1 MAATNIGS
9 ENFASLQIKIFT
21 KAQDG
26 TPSSDYGVI
35 SFDHATERIGIN
47 GKWYGTT
54 LKEEYTTLK
63 NLVDKLDGNAST
75 EGSVKK
81 QIADAISNLVNTKIG
96 ALTGTNIPG
105 NNNTT
110 VTDFLT
116 SLQSQLTTLNGGTET
131 TGSVDQKIGAAV
143 AKINSDNQDAHN
155 AAVSA
160 VQEVTINDVQLIKDA
175 NKNATGTI
183 TAGNI
188 KLGGTGTNSGNTV
201 KATIDDIYS
210 QLSTTVDGGTL
221 HLYQGETGTTEP
233 DDKTVHANN
242 TIYRLVQGTKEIAKF
257 KIEKDSFVKEGKL
270 VYGPSTGL
278 NGGTKEDE
286 NESDTS
292 VEGKTTPYLKLVIKT
307 TDNEIENHVYIK
319 ADRLVDIYTG
329 STGAA
334 GTGVDITVGEDNKIG
349 ATLRIASGTTG
360 TAVTGTATSAAG
372 VTRTSITQVA
382 NTVSVTTTNGTVTN
396 ANVGAGVSVDV
407 AGAANAAYN
416 DAYNDAKGYV
426 DGLGGGGSTSVTG
439 TQTATA
445 SATYSDTVQV
455 LNGVNVTSRG
465 GKVNGVTGTG
475 IYVDKAGAAAK
486 AYSSALQES
495 KEYTN
500 QVITWEVVSE

>member
-1 MAATNIGS
+1 MAAINIGS

-21 KAQDG
+21 QAQ
-26 TPSSDYGVI
+26 TTNPSSDYGVI

-47 GKWYGTT
+47 GKWYGTS
-54 LKEEYTTLK
+54 KEEYTTLK

-75 EGSVKK
+75 EGSIKK

-96 ALTGTNIPG
+96 SLTGTNIPG
-105 NNNTT
+105 SNTT

-116 SLQSQLTTLNGGTET
+116 SLQDQLTTLNGGTGT

-143 AKINSDNQDAHN
+143 AKINSDNAAAHT
-155 AAVSA
+155 AALNA
-160 VQEVTINDVQLIKDA
+160 VQGVTINNVPLTKDA
-175 NKNATGTI
+175 NNNATGTI
-183 TAGNI
+183 TAGDI
-188 KLGGTGTNSGNTV
+188 TLGGTGTNSSNTV
-201 KATIDDIYS
+201 KATIDDIYT
-210 QLSTTVDGGTL
+210 QLGTTVDGGTL

-233 DDKTVHANN
+233 NDKTVHANN
-242 TIYRLVQGTKEIAKF
+242 TVYRLVQGTSEIAKF
-257 KIEKDSFVKEGKL
+257 QIEKDSFVKEGKL

-278 NGGTKEDE
+278 NGGTSQDA
-286 NESDTS
+286 NESDTPA
-292 VEGKTTPYLKLVIKT
+292 EGKTTPYLKLVIKT
-307 TDNEIENHVYIK
+307 TDDTVENYIYIK

-334 GTGVDITVGEDNKIG
+334 GTGVDITVGDDNTIG

-360 TAVTGTATSAAG
+360 VAVTGTATSAAG

-382 NTVSVTTTNGTVTN
+382 NTVSVTTSNGTVTN

-416 DAYNDAKGYV
+416 DAKSYV
-426 DGLGGGGSTSVTG
+426 DNLAGSGSTSVTG

-445 SATYSDTVQV
+445 STAYSDAVQV
-455 LNGVNVTSRG
+455 LNGVDVASSG
-465 GKVNGVTGTG
+465 GKVTGVTGTG

-486 AYSSALQES
+486 AYSSALNES

-500 QVITWEVVSE
+500 QVISWEIVSE

>member
-1 MAATNIGS
+1 MAAINIGS

-21 KAQDG
+21 QAQ
-26 TPSSDYGVI
+26 TTNPSSDYGVI

-47 GKWYGTT
+47 GKWYGTS
-54 LKEEYTTLK
+54 KEEYTTLK

-75 EGSVKK
+75 EGSIKK

-96 ALTGTNIPG
+96 SLTGTNIPG
-105 NNNTT
+105 SNTT

-116 SLQSQLTTLNGGTET
+116 SLQDQLTTLNGGTGT

-143 AKINSDNQDAHN
+143 AKINTDNAAAHTAALSAVQGVTINNVPLNQDANH
-155 AAVSA
+155 
-160 VQEVTINDVQLIKDA
+160 I
-175 NKNATGTI
+175 ATGTI
-183 TAGNI
+183 TANDI
-188 KLGGTGTNSGNTV
+188 QVGTGTS
-201 KATIDDIYS
+201 
-210 QLSTTVDGGTL
+210 VDGSIKKKLEELQSSISAG
-221 HLYQGETGTTEP
+221 GENAVLKLFKDETVVS
-233 DDKTVHANN
+233 DKTVHADNSV
-242 TIYRLVQGTKEIAKF
+242 YELQQGGTTYDATKVVAKF
-257 KIEKDSFVKEGKL
+257 QIEKDSFVKEGKL

-278 NGGTKEDE
+278 NGGTSQDE
-286 NESDTS
+286 NESDTP

-307 TDNEIENHVYIK
+307 TDNTVENYIYIK

-334 GTGVDITVGEDNKIG
+334 GTGVDITVGADHEIG

-360 TAVTGTATSAAG
+360 ANVTGTATSAAG

-416 DAYNDAKGYV
+416 DATSYV
-426 DGLGGGGSTSVTG
+426 DNLAGSGSTSVTG

-445 SATYSDTVQV
+445 STSYSDAVQV
-455 LNGVNVTSRG
+455 LNGVDVASSG
-465 GKVNGVTGTG
+465 GKVTGVTGTG

-486 AYSSALQES
+486 AYSSAVN
-495 KEYTN
+495 YTN
-500 QVITWEVVSE
+500 QVISWEIVSE